1 MSYRLGLTLIMVAAI
16 VAIGCGLYAYFVPLT
31 GVTGVW
37 GPLAAAFGALC
48 LLIGG
53 ALMVKAGS
61 RGARVVLMILLALG
75 ILLTALAAWLLH
87 QWIMLAALA
96 VCAIGWFAALSGPEG
111 DTA

>member
-75 ILLTALAAWLLH
+75 ITSMTLTAAACNTVRGAGSDL
-87 QWIMLAALA
+87 QSAANTVDDA
-96 VCAIGWFAALSGPEG
+96 
-111 DTA
+111 T

>member
-37 GPLAAAFGALC
+37 GPLAAAFGAFC

-75 ILLTALAAWLLH
+75 ILLTGMGEDGAAGLDGD
-87 QWIMLAALA
+87 Q
-96 VCAIGWFAALSGPEG
+96 SGYQSG
-111 DTA
+111 